1 MSSSSRNSA
10 ELLGGME
17 RPSPRS
23 KRPHMLAPREMRSPF
38 EFSQGS
44 NLQSLF
50 KPSSQSSGA
59 PGLMSAWS
67 SSQSPHLVAPV
78 GRTLQV
84 ASQTAYLSPSLLAHS
99 TGAANALEETRR
111 AARAARHKLNFFI
124 GKLLGQRPGDGNTSV
139 PSGCRAWETY
149 PLLYLRHPEGLT
161 HGFGVVLL
169 KNSSTTSANKP
180 MIYLN

>member
-1 MSSSSRNSA
+1 
-10 ELLGGME
+10 
-17 RPSPRS
+17 
-23 KRPHMLAPREMRSPF
+23 MLNAYLYEGLRTPF
-38 EFSQGS
+38 GRHAGTLAKVGDTHVPAS
-44 NLQSLF
+44 NE
-50 KPSSQSSGA
+50 
-59 PGLMSAWS
+59 
-67 SSQSPHLVAPV
+67 
-78 GRTLQV
+78 V

-161 HGFGVVLL
+161 HGFGFSSQISELGL
-169 KNSSTTSANKP
+169 KPYATQMRELIHDQCK
-180 MIYLN
+180 